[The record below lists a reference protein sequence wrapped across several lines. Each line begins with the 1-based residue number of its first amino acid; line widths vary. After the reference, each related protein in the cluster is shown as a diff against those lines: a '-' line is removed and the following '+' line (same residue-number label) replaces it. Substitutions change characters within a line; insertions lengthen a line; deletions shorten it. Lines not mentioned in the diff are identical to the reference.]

1 MVAGWDRAE
10 GERGW
15 RQNHALMESKAKR
28 TLVKSAPELWELADD
43 PARMQSWMSD
53 LVGGGP
59 VLVEVTDR
67 DPERVLAWR
76 SAQPG
81 ADGRSRSSLP
91 RAASAPRSGSPPSTR
106 SPIRARRSP
115 HSRGCSMSSDP
126 PGDARSAPPERPARA
141 RPELDLAASC
151 ACAAGRC
158 RRARRSPPGRAGPRR
173 GDRLLRLRRCRGAR
187 LRPRAVRGGPRGRG
201 PARGRARLRRRRA
214 RREARRRPRAPRSR
228 TPGTSTT
235 RPATGSRAAP
245 GSPSTSAAGCCARAS
260 ATTAAAPS
268 R

>member
-1 MVAGWDRAE
+1 MVAGCDRAE

-81 ADGRSRSSLP
+81 ADGSISIELAESGFGTAVRITAQHSLADP
-91 RAASAPRSGSPPSTR
+91 GKAIAALEGLLDELGSP
-106 SPIRARRSP
+106 
-115 HSRGCSMSSDP
+115 G
-126 PGDARSAPPERPARA
+126 
-141 RPELDLAASC
+141 
-151 ACAAGRC
+151 
-158 RRARRSPPGRAGPRR
+158 
-173 GDRLLRLRRCRGAR
+173 
-187 LRPRAVRGGPRGRG
+187 
-201 PARGRARLRRRRA
+201 
-214 RREARRRPRAPRSR
+214 RRPF
-228 TPGTSTT
+228 G
-235 RPATGSRAAP
+235 AA
-245 GSPSTSAAGCCARAS
+245 
-260 ATTAAAPS
+260 
-268 R
+268 